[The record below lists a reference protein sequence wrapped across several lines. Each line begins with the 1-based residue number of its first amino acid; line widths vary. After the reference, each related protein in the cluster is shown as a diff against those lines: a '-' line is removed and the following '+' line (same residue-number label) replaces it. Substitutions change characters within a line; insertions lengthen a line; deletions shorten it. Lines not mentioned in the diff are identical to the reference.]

1 MSAKTATLGA
11 AVVGLGVGEAHA
23 KTLAADPRCR
33 LVAVCDRD
41 AARAGAVGG
50 ALGGVKNV
58 AFEAI
63 LSDPAISLVSIAS
76 FDDDHYAQALAA
88 LKAGK
93 HVFVEKPLC
102 RSLPELKA
110 LAAARSAKGLH
121 LRSNLVLRA
130 APLWRWLLDAV
141 RNGEL
146 GTVYAVDGDYL
157 YGRLEKMTDGW
168 RKDVPDY
175 SVMQGGGVHLVD
187 LMLAIAGERPLSV
200 SASSSRIAAAGTAF
214 RYDDFHAAEWRFP
227 SGLVGRVTAN
237 FGCVHRHQ
245 HAVRV
250 FGTKAT
256 FIYDDQGARLH
267 LSRDPDAAPKR
278 IDLAAKT
285 ADKGV
290 LLPDLVTAIAA
301 GADPAPAARL
311 EYDLIAACLAADAA
325 RGLDRRVALE
335 PIE

>member
-1 MSAKTATLGA
+1 MNVSAKTLGV

-23 KTLAADPRCR
+23 KAVAADSRCR
-33 LVAVCDRD
+33 LVAVCDHD
-41 AARAGAVGG
+41 AEKARKTGA
-50 ALGGVKNV
+50 ALGG
-58 AFEAI
+58 AAARSYDGI
-63 LSDPAISLVSIAS
+63 LADPAVELVCLAS
-76 FDDDHYAQALAA
+76 FDDDHFGQALAA

-102 RSLPELKA
+102 RTADELRA
-110 LAAARSAKGLH
+110 LAAARAAKKLH

-130 APLWRWLLDAV
+130 APLWRWLSDAV
-141 RNGEL
+141 KAGEL
-146 GTVYAVDGDYL
+146 GTLYAFDGDYL

-187 LMLAIAGERPLSV
+187 LMLGLAGERPASV

-245 HAVRV
+245 HVVRV

-267 LSRDPDAAPKR
+267 VSRDPAVQPKR
-278 IDLAAKT
+278 IDLAAKP

-301 GADPAPAARL
+301 GADPAPTARL
-311 EYDLIAACLAADAA
+311 EYALITACLAADAA

>member
-1 MSAKTATLGA
+1 MSSSTATLGA

-23 KTLAADPRCR
+23 RTLASDPRCR
-33 LVAVCDRD
+33 LVAVCDHDREK
-41 AARAGAVGG
+41 AG
-50 ALGGVKNV
+50 ALGKSLGGAK
-58 AFEAI
+58 AASFEAI
-63 LSDPAISLVSIAS
+63 LADPAVSLVSIAS
-76 FDDDHYAQALAA
+76 FDDDHFAQAKAA
-88 LKAGK
+88 LEAGK

-102 RSLPELKA
+102 RSFDELRA
-110 LAAARSAKGLH
+110 LTEARRARGLH

-130 APLWRWLLDAV
+130 APLWRWLLEAAAA
-141 RNGEL
+141 GEL
-146 GTVYAVDGDYL
+146 GELYAMDGDYL
-157 YGRLEKMTDGW
+157 FGRLEKMTDGW

-187 LMLAIAGERPLSV
+187 LMLGLAGQRPTSV

-214 RYDDFHAAEWRFP
+214 RYDDYSAAEWRFP

-256 FIYDDQGARLH
+256 FIYDDMGARLH
-267 LSRDPDAAPKR
+267 VSRDPVVPARR
-278 IDLAAKT
+278 IDLAAKP

-290 LLPDLVTAIAA
+290 LLPDLISAIVS
-301 GADPAPAARL
+301 GADPAPAAQR
-311 EYDLIAACLAADAA
+311 EFDLIAACLAADAA
-325 RGLDRRVALE
+325 RGLDRRVTLE
-335 PIE
+335 PIK

>member
-1 MSAKTATLGA
+1 MSAKTSVLGA

-23 KTLAADPRCR
+23 RALAADPRCR
-33 LVAVCDRD
+33 LAAVCDKDERK
-41 AARAGAVGG
+41 ASELGG
-50 ALGGVKNV
+50 ALGG
-58 AFEAI
+58 AAALSFEAI
-63 LSDPAISLVSIAS
+63 LADPSISLVSIAS
-76 FDDDHYAQALAA
+76 FDDDHYSQALAA

-102 RSLPELKA
+102 RSYAEA
-110 LAAARSAKGLH
+110 RELAAARAARGLH

-130 APLWRWLLDAV
+130 APLWRWLAGAV
-141 RNGEL
+141 AAGEL
-146 GTVYAVDGDYL
+146 GTVYAFDGDYL
-157 YGRLEKMTDGW
+157 YGRIEKMTHGW

-187 LMLAIAGERPLSV
+187 LMLATAGERPTSV
-200 SASSSRIAAAGTAF
+200 SSSSSRIAAAGTPF

-245 HAVRV
+245 HVVRV
-250 FGTKAT
+250 FGTKAS

-267 LSRDPDAAPKR
+267 LSRDASVPPR
-278 IDLAAKT
+278 RLELAAKT

-290 LLPDLVTAIAA
+290 LLPDFINAVVS
-301 GADPAPAARL
+301 GADPAPAARR

-335 PIE
+335 NIE